1 MKPASILTSALAAG
15 LALSAVFAQLA
26 DAQAPT
32 PAPTATAVT
41 ITVQPGARQ
50 TFRGFGVSEF
60 NYGSLGAGTF
70 DRLPPARR
78 ALLWR
83 LLYHDL
89 RLKTL
94 RLWYDPATASPAP
107 GKIDISAFV
116 KSYLTSS
123 LISDARKNG
132 ITTLLLGPD
141 HVPPYMLQNPADH
154 SSRIRP
160 DQIGAYAA
168 LLAEIIRQVNARGAG
183 LDATGVANEPPWF
196 DAAQMVV
203 AVKDLR
209 AELDK
214 RGLQKVMIVAPESPN
229 NDGVADEYLKALKAD
244 PAAWAALEGIATHSY
259 NMASRPEEAA
269 IVAGTGK
276 EFWITEAG
284 GGGIAM
290 PASEQPVDGLQ
301 AASMASRVLNDLN
314 HRITRWVW
322 FIGAMDV
329 AHYPVDFDNV
339 QRLIEY
345 QPDRPADWYLP
356 LLKYYYLRRLSQ
368 TFDAGAVLRL
378 SQSSLE
384 GDMTYT
390 YGRKPRLNAAA
401 GRNPDRTWGIALS
414 DFTSGAFL
422 LDTPLNKDN
431 SGYPPQ
437 SFAVTVRVP
446 ELARAGDIPFRLTRN
461 SETLRD
467 IDEGT
472 LVMHNGALTVS
483 IAPTELVT
491 LRAERPVR

>member
-1 MKPASILTSALAAG
+1 MSPMKPTFSLTLSLSACLG
-15 LALSAVFAQLA
+15 LARLSA
-26 DAQAPT
+26 AQAPP
-32 PAPTATAVT
+32 PAPAPTAVT

-70 DRLPPARR
+70 DRLTPARR

-83 LLYHDL
+83 LLYRDL

-94 RLWYDPATASPAP
+94 RLWYDPATASPAT
-107 GKIDISAFV
+107 GKLDVSGFV
-116 KSYLTSS
+116 TSYLTSG
-123 LISDARKNG
+123 LIADARKNG

-141 HVPPYMLQNPADH
+141 HVPSYMLQNPADH
-154 SSRIRP
+154 SSRIKD

-183 LDATGVANEPPWF
+183 IDATGVANEPPWF
-196 DAAQMVV
+196 DAAQMVI

-214 RGLQKVMIVAPESPN
+214 RGLKRVQIVAPENPN
-229 NDGVADEYLKALKAD
+229 NDGVTDGYLNALKSD
-244 PAAWAALEGIATHSY
+244 PAAWGALEGIATHSY
-259 NMASRPEEAA
+259 NMAARPEEAA

-284 GGGIAM
+284 GGGISL
-290 PASEQPVDGLQ
+290 PTSEQPIDGLE

-314 HRITRWVW
+314 HRVTRWVW
-322 FIGAMDV
+322 FIGVMDV

-339 QRLIEY
+339 QRLIEF

-356 LLKYYYLRRLSQ
+356 FLKYYYLRRLSQ
-368 TFDAGAVLRL
+368 TFDVGAVFRL

-401 GRNPDRTWGIALS
+401 GRNPDGTWGMALS
-414 DFTSGAFL
+414 DFTSNAFL
-422 LDTPLNKDN
+422 QDTQINRDN

-437 SFAVTVRVP
+437 SFTVTVRVP

-467 IDEGT
+467 IDEGM
-472 LVMHNGALTVS
+472 VIMHNGELTAP

-491 LRAERPVR
+491 LRAEKPTR

>member
-1 MKPASILTSALAAG
+1 MKPALLLALALLG
-15 LALSAVFAQLA
+15 VFARPA
-26 DAQAPT
+26 HAQVPP
-32 PAPTATAVT
+32 PAPVAVTAVT

-70 DRLPPARR
+70 DRLPPERR

-89 RLKTL
+89 RLTTL

-107 GKIDISAFV
+107 GKLDVSGFV
-116 KSYLTSS
+116 KSYLTSG
-123 LISDARKNG
+123 LIADARKNG

-141 HVPPYMLQNPADH
+141 HVPPYMLQNPADR
-154 SSRIRP
+154 SSRIKK
-160 DQIGAYAA
+160 DQIGPYAA

-183 LDATGVANEPPWF
+183 IDATGVANEPPWF
-196 DAAQMVV
+196 DAAGMVT

-214 RGLQKVMIVAPESPN
+214 RELQKVMIVGPENPN
-229 NDGVADEYLKALKAD
+229 NDGTTDGYLHALKAD

-259 NMASRPEEAA
+259 NMAPRPEEAA

-284 GGGIAM
+284 GGGLAM
-290 PASEQPVDGLQ
+290 PTSEQPVDGLE

-314 HRITRWVW
+314 HRVTRWVW
-322 FIGAMDV
+322 FIGVMDV

-368 TFDAGAVLRL
+368 TFDAGAVFRL

-390 YGRKPRLNAAA
+390 YGRKPRLNASA
-401 GRNPDRTWGIALS
+401 GRNPDGTWGLALS

-422 LDTPLNKDN
+422 QDTPLNRDN
-431 SGYPPQ
+431 SGYPSQ
-437 SFAVTVRVP
+437 TFLVTVRVP

-467 IDEGT
+467 MDEGT
-472 LVMHNGALTVS
+472 LVMHNGELTVS

>member
-1 MKPASILTSALAAG
+1 MKLSPLLILAACLG
-15 LALSAVFAQLA
+15 LARTAH
-26 DAQAPT
+26 AQASP
-32 PAPTATAVT
+32 PAPTAVT
-41 ITVQPGARQ
+41 ITAQPGARQ

-60 NYGSLGAGTF
+60 NYGSPGAGTF
-70 DRLPPARR
+70 DKLTPERR

-107 GKIDISAFV
+107 GKIDVSGFV
-116 KSYLTSS
+116 RSYLTSG
-123 LISDARKNG
+123 LIADARRNG

-141 HVPPYMLQNPADH
+141 HVPPYMLQDPTNP
-154 SSRIRP
+154 SSRIKD
-160 DQIGAYAA
+160 DQIGPYAA

-183 LDATGVANEPPWF
+183 IDATGVANEPPWF

-209 AELDK
+209 AELDR
-214 RGLQKVMIVAPESPN
+214 RGLKRVIIVGPENPN
-229 NDGVADEYLKALKAD
+229 NDGTTDDYLNALKTD
-244 PAAWAALEGIATHSY
+244 SQAWNAMEGIATHSY

-269 IVAGTGK
+269 LVAGTGK

-284 GGGIAM
+284 GGGISL
-290 PASEQPVDGLQ
+290 PASEQPIEGLE

-314 HRITRWVW
+314 HRVTRWVW

-329 AHYPVDFDNV
+329 RHYPVDFDNV

-356 LLKYYYLRRLSQ
+356 FLKYYYLRRLSQ
-368 TFDAGAVLRL
+368 TFDAGAVFRL

-401 GRNPDRTWGIALS
+401 GRNADGTWSVALS
-414 DFTSGAFL
+414 DFTSSAFVQ
-422 LDTPLNKDN
+422 DTPLNKDN

-437 SFAVTVRVP
+437 SFVVTVRVP
-446 ELARAGDIPFRLTRN
+446 ELAGTGDIPFQLTRN

-467 IDEGT
+467 MDEGT
-472 LVMHNGALTVS
+472 VVMHSGEMTVS

-491 LRAERPVR
+491 LRAEKPGR